1 MAANKKATKSG
12 GGSTPKKK
20 SSAAQHARTRAQ
32 AQNRLAV
39 APPRR
44 SHKEVDQSRF
54 PGETPLTGED
64 RPRDRAGGKQQ
75 GFAQD
80 RKPAGRGGG
89 GGGAGRTAV
98 HPGEMSLRRGR
109 QKKRASARA
118 D

>member
-1 MAANKKATKSG
+1 MAANKKARKSG
-12 GGSTPKKK
+12 AASTPKKK

-32 AQNRLAV
+32 ATNKLAE

-64 RPRDRAGGKQQ
+64 RPADRAGGKQQ
-75 GFAQD
+75 KFEQD
-80 RKPAGRGGG
+80 RKITGRGQDR
-89 GGGAGRTAV
+89 RTPIN
-98 HPGEMSLRRGR
+98 PGELSLRRGR